1 MAGGRLKRVKATQR
15 VLSDNDLAAAA
26 LRQRFAEAGVLVL
39 NLLSSPGS
47 GKTSLLER
55 TAAALGATV
64 RMAVIEGDLQTERDA
79 ERVRGAG
86 VQAVQINTDGGCHL
100 SAEMVAGVLS
110 QFDLGALDVLFIEN
124 VGNLVC
130 PACFDLGE
138 DAAVLLFSVTEG
150 DDKPGKYPTAFLKAD
165 VVVVNKTDLIP
176 YTNFDLERFRQDMGK
191 IKSRLPLLTVSCT
204 AGAGLEEWY
213 AWLQER
219 GRAKKGRRP

>member
-1 MAGGRLKRVKATQR
+1 MKRLRVTQR
-15 VLSDNDLAAAA
+15 VLSGNDVAAAA
-26 LRQRFAEAGVLVL
+26 LRSRFAEHGILVL

-55 TAAALGATV
+55 TAVALRGRV

-79 ERVRGAG
+79 ERVRCAG

-100 SAEMVAGVLS
+100 SADMVAGVLP
-110 QFDLGALDVLFIEN
+110 QFDLTALDVLFIEN

-130 PACFDLGE
+130 PASFDLGE

-165 VVVVNKTDLIP
+165 VVVVNKTDLTA
-176 YTNFDLERFRQDMGK
+176 YTNFNLERFRQDMTK
-191 IKSRLPLLTVSCT
+191 IKSTLPLLTVSCT
-204 AGAGLEEWY
+204 QGVGLETWY
-213 AWLQER
+213 AWLDER
-219 GRAKKGRRP
+219 LRAKKGLPS